1 MSPRPIIQKESGLIP
16 PQMATPN
23 GSEPIKRYFAKS
35 RSIILEGET
44 AYRIGIPRAH
54 GLIPPDRNSG
64 ARESIRDYS
73 ARHPGPA
80 DLALAVEV
88 ADSSLEED
96 RMQVDI
102 YGRAGIPLYWII
114 NLIDRQVEVIRTPPL
129 PVTSRWKSSYRRMSC
144 Q

>member
-1 MSPRPIIQKESGLIP
+1 MRR
-16 PQMATPN
+16 TPN

-44 AYRIGIPRAH
+44 AYRIGIREAH

-73 ARHPGPA
+73 TRHPGPA

-88 ADSSLEED
+88 ADSSLD
-96 RMQVDI
+96 RMQADI
-102 YGRAGIPLYWII
+102 YGRAGIPVYWII
-114 NLIDRQVEVIRTPPL
+114 NLIDRQVEVYLNPDPSGYQSLEVFVPPQVLTVLIDGVEVGEIPVAEIL
-129 PVTSRWKSSYRRMSC
+129 P
-144 Q
+144 